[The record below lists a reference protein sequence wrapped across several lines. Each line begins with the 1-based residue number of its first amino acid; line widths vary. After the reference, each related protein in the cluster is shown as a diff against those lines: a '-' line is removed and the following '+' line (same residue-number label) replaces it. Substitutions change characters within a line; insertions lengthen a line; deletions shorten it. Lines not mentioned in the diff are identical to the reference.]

1 MSKVDNVYLFKLLS
15 KNEKGSTD
23 SIIFEKLLNEFENF
37 ILFKKLYEE
46 NESIMKIKGSKKAKK
61 YIKFKVEFKTN
72 KILKEFIKNNENKI
86 MKYKHDEYIPIID
99 QIDKKKVE
107 IYFEK
112 IGG

>member
-23 SIIFEKLLNEFENF
+23 SIIFEKLLIEFENF

-86 MKYKHDEYIPIID
+86 MKYNHTEYIPIID